1 MSIAL
6 YLILLVVMLGG
17 LSLNLLGLPGLW
29 LMVIA
34 YIGYAVAT
42 GWNIYVGLPSV
53 TAVVLLALAAE
64 AAEFFAGAAG
74 SAAAGGRKRGMV
86 GALVGGLIGGILGT
100 PVLPVV
106 GTVIGACAGAFVG
119 AVAFE
124 IIDRDAAHSIRVGVG
139 AAKGR
144 FWGILSKL
152 LFGLIMFV
160 VAACAGLP
168 YGAMEMDQG
177 EPLPVSRAL
186 P

>member
-6 YLILLVVMLGG
+6 YVILLLLMLVG
-17 LSLNLLGLPGLW
+17 LFVNLLGLPGLW

-34 YIGYAVAT
+34 YVGFALAT
-42 GWNIYVGLPSV
+42 GWNVYVGLPSV
-53 TAVVLLALAAE
+53 IAVVLLALAAE

-86 GALVGGLIGGILGT
+86 GALAGGLIGGILGT
-100 PVLPVV
+100 PVLPIV

-119 AVAFE
+119 AAAFE
-124 IIDRDAAHSIRVGVG
+124 FMDRDAAHSIRVGVG

-152 LFGLIMFV
+152 LFGLIMFA
-160 VAACAGLP
+160 VAAYAALP
-168 YGAMEMDQG
+168 YGTTG
-177 EPLPVSRAL
+177 K
-186 P
+186 